1 MNSYQPINPDDQES
15 DEDNIFKEHLE
26 LFCGNMEYHTDNF
39 KTACRDA
46 RDELLDKLR
55 HKFKELRESLH
66 YHINVEVRST
76 SPLTSIR
83 KFGHSTDE
91 QGDETSW

>member
-1 MNSYQPINPDDQES
+1 MKSYQPINPDDQES

-46 RDELLDKLR
+46 LDELQDKLR
-55 HKFKELRESLH
+55 HKFKELRESLRH
-66 YHINVEVRST
+66 HIKR
-76 SPLTSIR
+76 R
-83 KFGHSTDE
+83 G
-91 QGDETSW
+91 